1 MITQANMPTW
11 TLDSVRDGQTV
22 ANEDINIKRLSRF
35 RSSAK
40 IRNKM
45 IESQRV

>member
-1 MITQANMPTW
+1 MITRANMPTW

-22 ANEDINIKRLSRF
+22 ANENTNVKRLSRF
-35 RSSAK
+35 KSSAE

>member
-22 ANEDINIKRLSRF
+22 ANEDINMKRLSRF